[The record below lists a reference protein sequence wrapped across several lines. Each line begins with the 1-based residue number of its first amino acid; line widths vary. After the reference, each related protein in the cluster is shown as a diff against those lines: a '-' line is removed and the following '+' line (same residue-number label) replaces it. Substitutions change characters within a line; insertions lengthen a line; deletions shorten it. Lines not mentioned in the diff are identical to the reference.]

1 MVCQMRAFGNR
12 VQPCLSI
19 WPIGSIG
26 VAILQHCTGRRRSSG
41 VAAVPHGRRIYRP
54 RVYLVLTMQ
63 SLERCYTTQ
72 DGLMPK
78 ILIADDDQLLREL
91 LEFRLMQR
99 NFETVCASDGRE
111 ALEQL
116 EESRPDGVVLDMM
129 MPVHDGLEVLRR
141 MRASE
146 AHASTPVVVLTARR
160 GEKDIVGALELGAN
174 DYLVKPFMPEE
185 LLARLTRLLKA
196 A

>member
-1 MVCQMRAFGNR
+1 
-12 VQPCLSI
+12 
-19 WPIGSIG
+19 
-26 VAILQHCTGRRRSSG
+26 
-41 VAAVPHGRRIYRP
+41 
-54 RVYLVLTMQ
+54 
-63 SLERCYTTQ
+63 
-72 DGLMPK
+72 MPK

-91 LEFRLMQR
+91 LEFRLTQR
-99 NFETVCASDGRE
+99 SYETVLASDGRE
-111 ALEQL
+111 ALQQL
-116 EESRPDGVVLDMM
+116 EQSEPDAVVLDMM
-129 MPVHDGLEVLRR
+129 MPVHDGFEVLRR

-146 AHASTPVVVLTARR
+146 AQKDIPVIVLTARR